1 MPRWNIKN
9 EKTIEWLVGDGD
21 VHTDDIEMAGFSA
34 VDVVTYGTDE
44 SGFVLLHHP
53 VFPTLRTRPND
64 THASYQRDVM
74 REELPRLLKNG
85 KPVSEKLIRVEID
98 GILRL
103 FTEAEGIKIERA
115 VYPSAGGRIVWE
127 RVSVTNVSAEA
138 VSLDAV
144 LPSKRLDKTRGP
156 FGDNVMEYTTDFV
169 PTVLKKNETY
179 TYAVGIFGRVVN
191 EAPPTEDFTA
201 AYEARLATVE
211 RLCSPLVLE
220 TGNPTLDTAFRFA
233 KIRAGES
240 VYDTKCGKIH
250 SPGGLSYY
258 AATWCNDEVEYAGP
272 YFAYTG
278 DAVLADAAMNA
289 FRMYMPF
296 MSDDFEPIPSSV
308 IAEGLDFWHGKG
320 DRGDAAMY
328 LFGASRF
335 ALMNADADAARELLP
350 YIEWCAE
357 YCERKKT
364 ERGVIASDS
373 DEMEERLPSGDANL
387 CTSCLTFAGLRTA
400 AALEREF
407 GNFKLAE
414 EYECRAEKLKEAIG
428 EHFSA
433 DIHGFKT
440 YRYYEGCEV
449 LRSWSAIPLSVGIF
463 ERAEGT
469 VASLLS
475 EYMMRPDG
483 FRSAEGCDIIWDRS
497 NLYAIRG
504 IFASGMTDVAADIY
518 LRYSENRLLGER
530 VPYPVEAY
538 PEGGRRHLSGESAL
552 FIKALTDGLLGMEP
566 TGFKTFTLKPYLPK
580 ALDRLYL
587 KNIRAHGSRFDV
599 LVEKDGFRVVGADG
613 SVLGA
618 GALGEKKEITLK

>member
-1 MPRWNIKN
+1 MPRWNIKD
-9 EKTIEWLVGDGD
+9 ERTIEWHIGEGD
-21 VHTDDIEMAGFSA
+21 VHTDDIEMAGFAA
-34 VDVVTYGTDE
+34 VDVVTYGVEND
-44 SGFVLLHHP
+44 GFVLLHHP

-64 THASYQRDVM
+64 THASYQRDVT
-74 REELPRLLKNG
+74 REELPKLLKNG
-85 KPVSEKLIRVEID
+85 ETFCEKLVRVQID
-98 GILRL
+98 GTLKL
-103 FTEAEGIKIERA
+103 FTESDGIAIEHT
-115 VYPSAGGRIVWE
+115 VYPSPDRHIVWE
-127 RVSVTNVSAEA
+127 RVSVKNASNEEIA
-138 VSLDAV
+138 LDAI
-144 LPSKRLDKTRGP
+144 LPKTRLDKVRGP
-156 FGDNVMEYTTDFV
+156 FGDNLMEYTTDFE
-169 PTVLKKNETY
+169 PTVLRSGESY
-179 TYAVGIFGRVVN
+179 IYAVGIYGRLAN
-191 EAPPTEDFTA
+191 EAIPRENFDE
-201 AYEARLATVE
+201 AYEARLQTVQ
-211 RLCSPLVLE
+211 RLTQPLVLE
-220 TGNPTLDTAFRFA
+220 TGNPVLDTAFRFA

-240 VYDTKCGKIH
+240 IYDTKCGKIH

-258 AATWCNDEVEYAGP
+258 AATWCNDEIEYAGP
-272 YFAYTG
+272 YFAYTA
-278 DAVLADAAMNA
+278 DAILADAAMNA

-296 MSDDFEPIPSSV
+296 MSDDYEPIPSSV

-335 ALMNADADAARELLP
+335 ALMNADKNAASELLP

-364 ERGVIASDS
+364 ADGVIASDS

-407 GNFKLAE
+407 GNVRLADEYETRAE
-414 EYECRAEKLKEAIG
+414 ELKAAIG
-428 EHFSA
+428 RHFSA
-433 DIHGFKT
+433 EIHGFKT

-469 VASLLS
+469 VASLVS

-518 LRYSENRLLGER
+518 LKYAENRLLGER

-566 TGFKTFTLKPYLPK
+566 TGFKTFTLKPYLPE
-580 ALDRLYL
+580 ALERLHL
-587 KNIRAHGSRFDV
+587 KSIRAHGGCFDV

-613 SVLGA
+613 SILGE
-618 GALGEKKEITLK
+618 GALGEKKEITVK